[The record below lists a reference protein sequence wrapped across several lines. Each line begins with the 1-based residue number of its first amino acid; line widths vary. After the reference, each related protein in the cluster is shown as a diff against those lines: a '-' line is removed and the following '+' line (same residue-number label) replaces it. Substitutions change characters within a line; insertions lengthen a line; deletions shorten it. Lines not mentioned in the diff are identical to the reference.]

1 MYGPAVLY
9 EPSGK
14 AKEILGSKEDF
25 FDTQRD
31 DDDDDDEDDEEDDQ
45 DMDSAGG
52 GAAVGL
58 LTPQRKV
65 DQRWNCFRR
74 GRIESEQLTR
84 YQ

>member
-1 MYGPAVLY
+1 M
-9 EPSGK
+9 
-14 AKEILGSKEDF
+14 GSKEDF

-31 DDDDDDEDDEEDDQ
+31 YDDDDDEDDEEDDQ

-65 DQRWNCFRR
+65 DQRWN
-74 GRIESEQLTR
+74 
-84 YQ
+84 